1 MLDDE
6 VALGHDSRYKSFIV
20 AIEKV
25 LKQFEHSTE
34 WADLITILVKVKK
47 VRSHVFGMEL
57 KVDFVFPSNV
67 SREKKGA
74 FGSSLE

>member
-47 VRSHVFGMEL
+47 VRSHMRTE
-57 KVDFVFPSNV
+57 N
-67 SREKKGA
+67 
-74 FGSSLE
+74 